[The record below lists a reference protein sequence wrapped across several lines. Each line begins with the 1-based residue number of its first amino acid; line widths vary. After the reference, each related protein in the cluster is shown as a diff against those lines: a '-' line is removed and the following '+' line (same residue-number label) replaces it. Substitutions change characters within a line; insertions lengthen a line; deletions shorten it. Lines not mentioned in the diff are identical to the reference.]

1 MVQLQSLDERN
12 RRRSCEMPRTN
23 VSLHRPKP
31 KKIEFKK
38 ILIVCEGSKT
48 EPNYLDDAC
57 RYYRINTASVEIIGK
72 ECNSAPIT
80 VFRYARDRFKE
91 DPSFDEVYCVIDRD
105 SHPTFDD
112 AVSACRAHPSKRFH
126 PISSYP
132 CFEYWIFLHFQ
143 YTRAPVHAAGGS
155 SPGDVML
162 KMVRQK
168 WPEYT
173 KGLSNC
179 FIELQKNGKFD
190 IAMKNADLARK
201 DAISTG
207 EPNPSTD
214 CDRLLQRII
223 GIAKEQGL
231 L

>member
-1 MVQLQSLDERN
+1 
-12 RRRSCEMPRTN
+12 
-23 VSLHRPKP
+23 
-31 KKIEFKK
+31 
-38 ILIVCEGSKT
+38 
-48 EPNYLDDAC
+48 
-57 RYYRINTASVEIIGK
+57 
-72 ECNSAPIT
+72 
-80 VFRYARDRFKE
+80 
-91 DPSFDEVYCVIDRD
+91 
-105 SHPTFDD
+105 
-112 AVSACRAHPSKRFH
+112 
-126 PISSYP
+126 
-132 CFEYWIFLHFQ
+132 
-143 YTRAPVHAAGGS
+143 
-155 SPGDVML
+155 
-162 KMVRQK
+162 MVRQK